1 MKIKSILLSI
11 AATLAFV
18 ACATAE
24 SPQKITPAQGKAMIE
39 KGEAVLVDVRRNDEY
54 KSSHIPSAILIPN
67 ETIGIKMPKE
77 LPDLN
82 ATIIVYCRSGRRSA
96 MAANKL
102 ELIGYKNVLD
112 MGGIMSWPYKTVS
125 GMEKGTF

>member
-11 AATLAFV
+11 AATLAFG

-24 SPQKITPAQGKAMIE
+24 SPKKRTPAQGNA
-39 KGEAVLVDVRRNDEY
+39 R
-54 KSSHIPSAILIPN
+54 N